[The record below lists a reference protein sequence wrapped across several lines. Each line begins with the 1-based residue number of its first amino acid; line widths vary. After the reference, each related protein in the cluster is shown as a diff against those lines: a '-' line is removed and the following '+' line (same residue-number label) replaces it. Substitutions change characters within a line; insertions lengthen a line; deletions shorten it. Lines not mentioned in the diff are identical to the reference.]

1 MAKQYSRDDIQA
13 LLHDRNNW
21 GRWGADDQVGAVN
34 LITQAKSLAAASLV
48 RSGRSVSLSRTFP
61 TAPGPNNPRPA
72 SHYMKRHPRAEGSGA
87 AVDYMGLEYHGIT
100 CTHIDALCHTW
111 DNEGMWNG
119 RKPDEVLSVD
129 GAAWGSID
137 KWKDGIITRGVLLD
151 VPAYRGEPYVTEEKP
166 VTGEE
171 LAAIAKHEGLSVEP
185 GDALVIYSGRD
196 RWDGEHPVWG
206 SQSSRPGLHGS
217 CLEFLRDTDTS
228 VIAWDMQDST
238 PNEWQLPWTVHGV
251 IFAYGIAIVD
261 NCDLVAVSEAAKAEG
276 RYEFMFVIS
285 PLYVPGGT
293 GSPANP
299 LAVF

>member
-1 MAKQYSRDDIQA
+1 MAKEYSRDDIQA
-13 LLHDRNNW
+13 LLHDRSNW
-21 GRWGADDQVGAVN
+21 GRWGADDEVGAVN
-34 LITQAKSLAAASLV
+34 LITTAKRVAAAGLV
-48 RSGRSVSLSRTFP
+48 KSGRSVSLSREFP
-61 TAPGPNNPRPA
+61 TAPGTDNPRPA
-72 SHYMKRHPRAEGSGA
+72 SHYMKLHPRAQGSGA

-111 DNEGMWNG
+111 DSKGMWNG
-119 RKPDEVLSVD
+119 RNPEDSIRLD
-129 GAAWGSID
+129 GATWGSID

-151 VPAYRGEPYVTEEKP
+151 VPAFRGEPYVTNDKP
-166 VTGEE
+166 VTGDE
-171 LAAIAKHEGLSVEP
+171 LAAIAARENVALEA

-196 RWDGEHPVWG
+196 RWDAENPAWG
-206 SQSSRPGLHGS
+206 SQPSRPGLHGS
-217 CLEFLRDTDTS
+217 CLEFLRDIDAA

-238 PNEWQLPWTVHGV
+238 PNEWDLPWTVHGV

-261 NCDLVAVSEAAKAEG
+261 NCDLAAVSQAGEAEG
-276 RYEFMFVIS
+276 RYEFMFVLS